1 MIEMTNLE
9 RLANALEIAETEAK
23 KAEIAAKAAE
33 TKAAK
38 AEAKAETDEAKA
50 KAAKARANAAKARAK
65 ADEAKA
71 KAEAIQNEYDEAKA
85 KADKLY
91 NLCAKGET
99 IAEAK
104 AKAAEAEANKP
115 AKVKTEAEKAAAE
128 KAAAENKRKI
138 DEAKAEAKAKAAEAD
153 EAKKAA
159 EKAAAVALIRADKA
173 RATADEAAVKALKKA
188 FNENKDLTAESVS
201 DTLYNMKVLAI
212 SRRFDD
218 FNELVN
224 NSDDIAKAANA
235 ESKYKTAV
243 YDYCKFIG
251 IVNKSAFFA
260 LIGTA
265 LYSLKKVNEKTFRV
279 PYEYKTQFRRI
290 STLASGVLFDV
301 NGACLSAFDDF
312 MHNYLSEA
320 AKAEAKAERAL
331 TAAEK
336 DKSNFESLVVTFGI
350 DKTSKAYID
359 LMKNYKAEIDKAT
372 KAKAEAKAA
381 NEAAKA
387 LTYADFEI
395 MWYSKNKSLNE
406 KFDLYETAK
415 AEAEAE

>member
-1 MIEMTNLE
+1 MIDMNKIRSLE
-9 RLANALEIAETEAK
+9 SALEI
-23 KAEIAAKAAE
+23 
-33 TKAAK
+33 AK

-50 KAAKARANAAKARAK
+50 KAETIQAEFDVAK
-65 ADEAKA
+65 ADNVYALCD
-71 KAEAIQNEYDEAKA
+71 KAEKA
-85 KADKLY
+85 A
-91 NLCAKGET
+91 A
-99 IAEAK
+99 AK
-104 AKAAEAEANKP
+104 AKAAEAETK
-115 AKVKTEAEKAAAE
+115 AKAEKVLTADEKAAAA

-138 DEAKAEAKAKAAEAD
+138 DEAKAEAKAKAAEAA

-173 RATADEAAVKALKKA
+173 RTKADEAAVKAMKKA
-188 FNENKDLTAESVS
+188 FDESKDLTAESVS

-224 NSDDIAKAANA
+224 NSDDIAKAAEA
-235 ESKYKTAV
+235 EAEYKAAV

-265 LYSLKKVNEKTFRV
+265 LYSLKKVGEKTFRI

-290 STLASGVLFDV
+290 TTLASGILFDV

-350 DKTSKAYID
+350 DKTSKAYTD

-387 LTYADFEI
+387 LTYAEFEI
-395 MWYSKNKSLNE
+395 MWYSKNRTLNE